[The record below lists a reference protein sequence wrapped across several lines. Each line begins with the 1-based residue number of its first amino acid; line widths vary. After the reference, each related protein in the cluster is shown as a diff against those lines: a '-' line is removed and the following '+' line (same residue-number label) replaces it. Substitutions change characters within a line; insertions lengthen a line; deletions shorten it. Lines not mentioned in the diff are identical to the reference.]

1 VHGEFELAKVSFQL
15 QGFDTL
21 LQNFDEIAQEIG
33 DKKANSKILVPAMRE
48 AMKPTLAQARQLAP
62 KDTGALAAHLQV
74 EARRP
79 TKRDRRSKYILPNDN
94 VVALVTTKAF
104 PKKLKKKFYEENK
117 NLSTTERAA
126 KFKQFALS
134 TGFPYDARAIAQEF
148 GSARNPAHPYMRTAL
163 ESASP
168 AVLDKLGTAIAYRID
183 NYKAR

>member
-1 VHGEFELAKVSFQL
+1 MAKVSWKVEGL
-15 QGFDTL
+15 DTL
-21 LQNFDEIAQEIG
+21 LQTFDDIAKQIG
-33 DKKANSKILVPAMRE
+33 DKKANSKILVPAVRE
-48 AMKPTLAQARQLAP
+48 AMRPALNQAKTFAP
-62 KDTGALAAHLQV
+62 KDTGALAAHLQI

-79 TKRDRRSKYILPNDN
+79 TKRDRRSKYVGESDN
-94 VVALVTTKAF
+94 VIALVTTKAF
-104 PKKLKKKFYEENK
+104 PKKLKKKFYEENQG
-117 NLSTTERAA
+117 LSAEQRAK

>member
-1 VHGEFELAKVSFQL
+1 MAKVSWKVEGL
-15 QGFDTL
+15 DTL
-21 LQNFDEIAQEIG
+21 LQTFDDIAKQIG
-33 DKKANSKILVPAMRE
+33 DKKANSKILIPAARE
-48 AMKPTLAQARQLAP
+48 AMRPVLNQAKTLAP

-79 TKRDRRSKYILPNDN
+79 TKRDRRSKYVGESDN
-94 VVALVTTKAF
+94 VIALVTTKAF

-117 NLSTTERAA
+117 DLSAEQRAK

-148 GSARNPAHPYMRTAL
+148 GSARNPPHQYMRPAL

-168 AVLDKLGTAIAYRID
+168 AVLDKLGTAIAYRIN